1 MGLRNTASG
10 GLSLVHSA
18 SAAGSPALRPRV
30 VYLIG
35 ARSHVPRL
43 APVMA
48 ALERRGLFHQVLVDA
63 DDDAGEHIWPTVT
76 ADFGLE
82 PPDHTIRSGAG
93 TETQRTARLLTAC
106 EEVLMSERPDLVVVV
121 GDHMSSLACS
131 LVAGKLGVPI
141 AHIESGLR
149 VWDWSLSDEINR
161 TLTDRLSDTLFTHS
175 TGAAANLT
183 AEGVVDGRVHAV
195 GNTLVDALRQA
206 LSRGRTRTPWK
217 AFGVE
222 AHEYVLIAL
231 SRAANV
237 RDNPVRLREIAAAIR
252 ALAATTPVV
261 LALKPYAHAGIHRGE
276 IVSDLAA
283 AGVHIAEPMGYTD
296 FVALEAGAGAI
307 VTDSGSVQ
315 EEASALGV
323 SCFTLRETS
332 ERPITLTH
340 GTNVLLGEDPVEIT
354 AVRPSQR
361 PPTPAAIPLWDGHA
375 GERVVDVLVANY
387 ALLSAA
393 T

>member
-1 MGLRNTASG
+1 MGLRNTVSG
-10 GLSLVHSA
+10 GLSLVHSTSA
-18 SAAGSPALRPRV
+18 SETRAQRPKV

-43 APVMA
+43 APIMS
-48 ALERRGLFHQVLVDA
+48 ALERRGVFHQVLVDA
-63 DDDAGEHIWPTVT
+63 DDQAGGYIWPTVT
-76 ADFGLE
+76 ADFGLQ
-82 PPDHTIRSGAG
+82 PPNHAIHGGDG

-106 EEVLMSERPDLVVVV
+106 EDVLTIERPDLVVVV

-149 VWDWSLSDEINR
+149 VWDWSLADEINR

-195 GNTLVDALRQA
+195 GNTIVDALRQA
-206 LSRGRTRTPWK
+206 TSRARRSAPWL
-217 AFGVE
+217 AFGVDP
-222 AHEYVLIAL
+222 HGYVLVAL
-231 SRAANV
+231 NRSANV
-237 RDNPVRLREIAAAIR
+237 RDDPRRLREIAASIR
-252 ALAATTPVV
+252 ELAAATPVV
-261 LALKPYAHAGIHRGE
+261 LSLKPDPHGGIHRRE
-276 IVSDLAA
+276 VVSDLAV
-283 AGVHIAEPMGYTD
+283 AGVHMVEPMGYTD
-296 FVALEAGAGAI
+296 WVALAAGAGAI

-340 GTNVLLGEDPVEIT
+340 GTNVLLGEDPGEIA
-354 AVRPSQR
+354 AVRPSNR

-375 GERVVDVLVANY
+375 GERVADVLVANY
-387 ALLSAA
+387 ALLSAV